1 MFDGLLF
8 ALLAGV
14 AAIIYGIIS
23 TFRILSMPQGTDEM
37 KRIALAIQEGAAAY
51 LKRQYMTI
59 GLVGVILALVILFA
73 LDIETALGFV
83 IGAVF
88 SGLAGFI
95 GMNISVRSNSRTAEA
110 ARGGVNAGLKVAFQ
124 GGAITGLLVVG
135 LGIIGVAGYYA
146 ILEFAGAHNSLHAL
160 VGLAFGGSLI
170 SIFARPT
177 SACKECCAPANSRM
191 A

>member
-1 MFDGLLF
+1 MSEGLLF

-14 AAIIYGIIS
+14 AAIIYGIVS
-23 TFRILSMPQGTDEM
+23 TTRILKLPQGNDEM

-59 GLVGVILALVILFA
+59 GLVGVILTLVILFA
-73 LDIETALGFV
+73 LDIATALGFV

-110 ARGGVNAGLKVAFQ
+110 AKEGVNAGLKVAFA
-124 GGAITGLLVVG
+124 GGAVTGLLVVG
-135 LGIIGVAGYYA
+135 LGLIGVAGYYA
-146 ILEFAGAHNSLHAL
+146 ILEL
-160 VGLAFGGSLI
+160 SLI
-170 SIFARPT
+170 HI
-177 SACKECCAPANSRM
+177 
-191 A
+191 

>member
-1 MFDGLLF
+1 MSGGLLF

-14 AAIIYGIIS
+14 AAIIYGIVA
-23 TFRILSMPQGTDEM
+23 TTRILKLPQGSDEM

-59 GLVGVILALVILFA
+59 GLVGVILTIVILVA
-73 LDIETALGFV
+73 LDTWAALGFV

-110 ARGGVNAGLKVAFQ
+110 AKA
-124 GGAITGLLVVG
+124 
-135 LGIIGVAGYYA
+135 
-146 ILEFAGAHNSLHAL
+146 
-160 VGLAFGGSLI
+160 
-170 SIFARPT
+170 
-177 SACKECCAPANSRM
+177 
-191 A
+191 